1 MEKQRG
7 VKALSIVALVAAIIG
22 LTVAFAAMSRT
33 LTINGSAKMDTAT
46 WDIHYENLS
55 AATLTGGA
63 SVPNPDTATI
73 KNGDT
78 TTIENIDMTVTKPGD
93 SVTYT
98 FDVVNSGTINAK
110 IGTLTKQL
118 KPNCAGTG
126 ANADADAAL
135 VCGNLTYEFKYT
147 TDGAAVAE
155 NDTLSAG
162 QTKNLTLKL
171 SYDGTTLP
179 ADDVNLTGM
188 DITTI
193 YVQD

>member
-118 KPNCAGTG
+118 KPTCTGTG
-126 ANADADAAL
+126 ANADADATL